1 MHYCVVSLSVSVT
14 NVFLYTGVGKDYCV
28 AMA

>member
-1 MHYCVVSLSVSVT
+1 MHYCMVSLSVSVT
-14 NVFLYTGVGKDYCV
+14 VFLYTGVGKDYCV